1 MKNLPDDTSIREL
14 LRQIDLLK
22 KEREAVILAHN
33 YQPPEIQDLAD
44 YTGDSLELSRIA
56 AKTPAKVIVFCGVRF
71 MGETAAVLSPDKTV
85 LLPVLEA
92 GCTLAEYATAE
103 QLREMKKK
111 HPDAVV
117 VTYVNSSAEVKAE
130 TDICCTSANA
140 VQIVQSIDRKRPILF
155 VPDYNLGHY
164 AAKMTG
170 RDLILWDGCCPTH
183 ALLST
188 FAVAAARKKWPGA
201 QVIMHPECKPE
212 TLELADFV
220 GSTSGMLTYVK
231 AQPAG
236 TSFIVGTEVGLL
248 HKLQKEN
255 PGKVF
260 HVASDYLICPM
271 MKMTTL
277 KDVKV
282 SLEKMQYI
290 VQVDAAVAQRAR
302 KAVDAMLLYGGTAK
316 QNPPPRPASPS
327 TATPETE
334 LSIGTESTDTK

>member
-1 MKNLPDDTSIREL
+1 MTDLPNDVTTQEL
-14 LRQIDLLK
+14 LRRIALLK

-44 YTGDSLELSRIA
+44 FTGDSLELSRIA
-56 AKTPAKVIVFCGVRF
+56 AKTPAKVIVFCGVQF
-71 MGETAAVLSPDKTV
+71 MGETAAILSPDKTV

-92 GCTLAEYATAE
+92 GCTLADYATAE
-103 QLREMKKK
+103 RLREMKRKN
-111 HPDAVV
+111 PDAVV

-140 VQIVQSIDRKRPILF
+140 VEIVKSIDGNRPILF

-164 AAKMTG
+164 AAKMAQ
-170 RDLILWDGCCPTH
+170 REIILWDGCCPTH

-188 FAVAAARKKWPGA
+188 FAIAKAKKKWPEA

-220 GSTSGMLTYVK
+220 GSTSGMLSYVK
-231 AQPAG
+231 TQPAG

-248 HKLQKEN
+248 HRLQKEN
-255 PGKVF
+255 PDKAF
-260 HVASDYLICPM
+260 HAASDYLICPM

-277 KDVKV
+277 KDVKN
-282 SLEKMQYI
+282 SLEKMQY
-290 VQVDAAVAQRAR
+290 VVKVDPAVRLRA
-302 KAVDAMLLYGGTAK
+302 KAAVDAMLEYTGAVSK
-316 QNPPPRPASPS
+316 KA
-327 TATPETE
+327 
-334 LSIGTESTDTK
+334 

>member
-1 MKNLPDDTSIREL
+1 MKDLPNDATTQEL
-14 LRQIDLLK
+14 LRQIALLK

-44 YTGDSLELSRIA
+44 FTGDSLELSRIA
-56 AKTPAKVIVFCGVRF
+56 AKTPAKVIVFCGVQF
-71 MGETAAVLSPDKTV
+71 MGETAAILSPDKTV

-92 GCTLAEYATAE
+92 GCTLADYATAE
-103 QLREMKKK
+103 RLREMKRKN
-111 HPDAVV
+111 PDAVV

-140 VQIVQSIDRKRPILF
+140 VEIVKSIDRNRPILF

-164 AAKMTG
+164 AAKMAQ
-170 RDLILWDGCCPTH
+170 REILLWDGCCPTH

-188 FAVAAARKKWPGA
+188 FAVAKAKQKWPGA
-201 QVIMHPECKPE
+201 QAIMHPECKPE

-220 GSTSGMLTYVK
+220 GSTSGMLSYVK
-231 AQPAG
+231 TQPSG

-248 HKLQKEN
+248 HRLQKEN
-255 PGKVF
+255 PDKTF

-277 KDVKV
+277 KDVKD
-282 SLEKMQYI
+282 SLEKMRH
-290 VQVDAAVAQRAR
+290 VVKVDPSIRLRA
-302 KAVDAMLLYGGTAK
+302 KAAVDAMLEYTGAAAK
-316 QNPPPRPASPS
+316 K
-327 TATPETE
+327 T
-334 LSIGTESTDTK
+334 

>member
-1 MKNLPDDTSIREL
+1 MTDLPNDGTTQEL
-14 LRQIDLLK
+14 LRQIALLK

-44 YTGDSLELSRIA
+44 FTGDSLELSRIA
-56 AKTPAKVIVFCGVRF
+56 AKTPAQVIVFCGVQF
-71 MGETAAVLSPDKTV
+71 MGETAAILSPDKTV

-92 GCTLAEYATAE
+92 GCTLADYATVE
-103 QLREMKKK
+103 RLREMKKK
-111 HPDAVV
+111 YPDAVV

-140 VQIVQSIDRKRPILF
+140 VEIVKSIDGNRPILF

-164 AAKMTG
+164 AAKMAK
-170 RDLILWDGCCPTH
+170 REIILWDGCCPTH

-188 FAVAAARKKWPGA
+188 FAIAKAKQKWPEA

-220 GSTSGMLTYVK
+220 GSTSGMLSYVK
-231 AQPAG
+231 KQPAG

-248 HKLQKEN
+248 HRLGKEN
-255 PGKVF
+255 PDKAF
-260 HVASDYLICPM
+260 YAASDYLICPM

-277 KDVKV
+277 KDVKDA
-282 SLEKMQYI
+282 LEKMRY
-290 VQVDAAVAQRAR
+290 VVKVDASVRLRA
-302 KAVDAMLLYGGTAK
+302 KAAVDAMLEYTGAAVK
-316 QNPPPRPASPS
+316 KS
-327 TATPETE
+327 
-334 LSIGTESTDTK
+334 

>member
-1 MKNLPDDTSIREL
+1 MNHLPNDTLAQEL

-71 MGETAAVLSPDKTV
+71 MGETAAILSPDKTV

-92 GCTLAEYATAE
+92 GCTLAEYATAD
-103 QLREMKKK
+103 QLRAMKKK

-140 VQIVQSIDRKRPILF
+140 VQIVQSVDRHRPIIF

-164 AAKMTG
+164 AAKVTG
-170 RDLILWDGCCPTH
+170 RELILWDGCCPTH

-220 GSTSGMLTYVK
+220 GSTSGMLAYAK

-236 TSFIVGTEVGLL
+236 ASFIVGTEVGLL
-248 HKLQKEN
+248 HRLQNEN
-255 PGKVF
+255 PDKVF

-282 SLEKMQYI
+282 SLEKMQY
-290 VQVDAAVAQRAR
+290 VVKVDESVRVRA
-302 KAVDAMLLYGGTAK
+302 KAAVDAMLQYTGAVAK
-316 QNPPPRPASPS
+316 KS
-327 TATPETE
+327 
-334 LSIGTESTDTK
+334 

>member
-1 MKNLPDDTSIREL
+1 MTDLHQDMPANELIKQIAL
-14 LRQIDLLK
+14 LR

-44 YTGDSLELSRIA
+44 YTGDSLELSMIA
-56 AKTPAKVIVFCGVRF
+56 AKTPAKVIVFCGVQF
-71 MGETAAVLSPDKTV
+71 MGETAALLSPEKTV

-92 GCTLAEYATAE
+92 GCTLADYATAQE
-103 QLREMKKK
+103 VREAKKK

-140 VQIVQSIDRKRPILF
+140 IQIVESIEGNRPILF
-155 VPDYNLGHY
+155 VSDYNLGHY
-164 AAKMTG
+164 AAKKTG
-170 RDLILWDGCCPTH
+170 RKIILWNGCCPTH

-188 FAVAAARKKWPGA
+188 FAVAAARKKWPEA

-220 GSTSGMLTYVK
+220 GSTSGMLKFVK
-231 AQPAG
+231 AQSAG

-248 HKLQKEN
+248 HRLQKEN
-255 PGKVF
+255 PDKKF
-260 HVASDYLICPM
+260 HPASDYLICPM

-277 KDVKV
+277 KNVKD
-282 SLEKMQYI
+282 SLEKMQF
-290 VQVDAAVAQRAR
+290 VVSVPVDIRLKAKA
-302 KAVDAMLLYGGTAK
+302 AVDAMLQYTANAK
-316 QNPPPRPASPS
+316 V
-327 TATPETE
+327 TV
-334 LSIGTESTDTK
+334 K

>member
-1 MKNLPDDTSIREL
+1 MNSSQNVPSQKSL
-14 LRQIDLLK
+14 LQDIARLK

-44 YTGDSLELSRIA
+44 FTGDSLELSRIA

-71 MGETAAVLSPDKTV
+71 MGETAAILSPDKTV

-92 GCTLAEYATAE
+92 GCTLADYATAE
-103 QLREMKKK
+103 QVREMKKK
-111 HPDAVV
+111 HPDAIV

-140 VQIVQSIDRKRPILF
+140 VEIVRSINRDRPILF

-188 FAVAAARKKWPGA
+188 FAVAKAKKKWPGA
-201 QVIMHPECKPE
+201 QMIMHPECKPE

-220 GSTSGMLTYVK
+220 GSTSGMLKYVK
-231 AQPAG
+231 TQPAG

-248 HKLQKEN
+248 HRMQKEN
-255 PGKVF
+255 PDKVF

-277 KDVKV
+277 KDVKN
-282 SLEKMQYI
+282 SLEKMQHI
-290 VQVDAAVAQRAR
+290 VTVEPSVRLRA
-302 KAVDAMLLYGGTAK
+302 KAAVDAMLRYTGTISE
-316 QNPPPRPASPS
+316 PPQSA
-327 TATPETE
+327 AAETE
-334 LSIGTESTDTK
+334 FSIGTEG